1 MELTFGKERGGT
13 RKLQAE
19 KKINFPF
26 KRGQNQPTQHNISC
40 VRIHFI

>member
-19 KKINFPF
+19 KKIHFPF
-26 KRGQNQPTQHNISC
+26 KRGQNQPTQHNISYA
-40 VRIHFI
+40 